1 MTDEKNILY
10 KKDYVTAAKTD
21 IRKTFAK
28 FRKEQKQAEKIS
40 TIEKTQP
47 TNIVLYK
54 KFKFYQSSIT
64 CPCDPLPPLITPTD
78 KNELA
83 PPPPPPG

>member
-28 FRKEQKQAEKIS
+28 FRKEQKQTQKIS
-40 TIEKTQP
+40 TLEKTQP
-47 TNIVLYK
+47 INIVQYK
-54 KFKFYQSSIT
+54 KFR
-64 CPCDPLPPLITPTD
+64 
-78 KNELA
+78 
-83 PPPPPPG
+83 

>member
-28 FRKEQKQAEKIS
+28 FRKEQKQTQKIS

-47 TNIVLYK
+47 ISIVQYK
-54 KFKFYQSSIT
+54 KFR
-64 CPCDPLPPLITPTD
+64 
-78 KNELA
+78 
-83 PPPPPPG
+83 

>member
-28 FRKEQKQAEKIS
+28 FRKEQKEAAKIS
-40 TIEKTQP
+40 TLEKTQP
-47 TNIVLYK
+47 INIVQYK
-54 KFKFYQSSIT
+54 KFR
-64 CPCDPLPPLITPTD
+64 
-78 KNELA
+78 
-83 PPPPPPG
+83 

>member
-28 FRKEQKQAEKIS
+28 FRKEQKASTKIS
-40 TIEKTQP
+40 TSEKTQP
-47 TNIVLYK
+47 TNIVQYK
-54 KFKFYQSSIT
+54 KFR
-64 CPCDPLPPLITPTD
+64 
-78 KNELA
+78 
-83 PPPPPPG
+83 

>member
-28 FRKEQKQAEKIS
+28 FRKEQKQTEKIS
-40 TIEKTQP
+40 TIEKTQSTNVFP
-47 TNIVLYK
+47 TIKIILDKINKTKKILY
-54 KFKFYQSSIT
+54 I
-64 CPCDPLPPLITPTD
+64 I
-78 KNELA
+78 
-83 PPPPPPG
+83 

>member
-54 KFKFYQSSIT
+54 KFK
-64 CPCDPLPPLITPTD
+64 
-78 KNELA
+78 
-83 PPPPPPG
+83 